1 VNRLPSRAVRRAC
14 RLLAG
19 FAATLAASGA
29 RAHGFG
35 QRFDLPLPLWLWL
48 TGAGATIVLTFAVM
62 ALFVREHRFSA
73 EYPRFDLLRF
83 AVVRWAAHPKTV
95 GVVRLLAV
103 LLFVLTVTAGLVGN
117 QDPYSNLI
125 TTMVWVVW
133 WVGVAFAC
141 ALVGDLWTL
150 VNPLRTIFAWAEAAY
165 AAVTKGRSL
174 SLRLPYPAWLGAW
187 PAALVFLCFAWAE
200 LIWVDKAVPAQLG
213 IVLAGY
219 SLFTWLGMFLFG
231 REVWLFRG
239 EAFSVAFGVLARF
252 APLEFIASSQ
262 QVRRRQLNLRP
273 FGAGL
278 MSARPV
284 PWSFMV
290 FVILMLAT
298 VTFDGFQETAL
309 MQQVDT
315 GAQGSHAV
323 ASFLFDLSEWG
334 FDESRVTH
342 TVMLVL
348 FAMAFVAIF
357 WLTSWIMLR
366 WTTAWLGRAA
376 AGTGLT
382 ASTAACSFVLT
393 LVPIA
398 VAYHLSHYFSLLL
411 TAGQFIIPLASDPF
425 GWGWNLFGTAGYK
438 VDLAIVSPYVF
449 WYSAVAIIVLGHVIA
464 VYLAH
469 MAALRLFRSHRGAL
483 VSQVPMLLLMVGY
496 TTLSLWILAQPIVG

>member
-1 VNRLPSRAVRRAC
+1 MRRAC
-14 RLLAG
+14 RLPLG
-19 FAATLAASGA
+19 FIATLAASHAG
-29 RAHGFG
+29 AHGFG

-48 TGAGATIVLTFAVM
+48 TGAGATIVLTFVVM
-62 ALFVREHRFSA
+62 ALFVRDRSFTA
-73 EYPRFDLLRF
+73 DYPRFDLLRF
-83 AVVRWAAHPKTV
+83 GVVRWFAKPTVV

-103 LLFVLTVTAGLVGN
+103 LLFVLTVSAGLFGS

-133 WVGVAFAC
+133 WVGVAFSC
-141 ALVGDLWTL
+141 ALIGDLWTL
-150 VNPLRTIFAWAEAAY
+150 INPLRTMFGWAEAAY
-165 AAVTKGRSL
+165 AKLTNGRSL
-174 SLRLPYPAWLGAW
+174 SLRLPYPVWLGAW
-187 PAALVFLCFAWAE
+187 PAVLVFLCFAWAE
-200 LIWVDKAVPAQLG
+200 LIWAQKDVPVQLG
-213 IVLAGY
+213 ILLAGY
-219 SLFTWLGMFLFG
+219 SVFTWLGMFLFG
-231 REVWLFRG
+231 RDIWLLHG

-252 APLEFIASSQ
+252 APLEYIGPSQ
-262 QVRRRQLNLRP
+262 QVRRRQFNLRP
-273 FGAGL
+273 YGAGL
-278 MSARPV
+278 ITSRPV
-284 PWSFMV
+284 RWSFMV

-309 MQQVDT
+309 MQQVETD
-315 GAQGSHAV
+315 AQGSHAV
-323 ASFLFDLSEWG
+323 ASFLFDLSDFG

-357 WLTSWIMLR
+357 WLSSWIMLR
-366 WTTAWLGRAA
+366 WTKAWLGPAT
-376 AGTGLT
+376 AGTELT
-382 ASTAACSFVLT
+382 ASEAACSFVLT

-425 GWGWNLFGTAGYK
+425 GWGWNLFGTAHYK
-438 VDLAIVSPYVF
+438 VNLAIVSPYVF